1 MSSCAT
7 ADSEKNKA
15 GKGNLISGVPNP
27 YLKASDWGWQVDPE
41 GLRYIL
47 NFFYNRYQKPLFI
60 VENGLGA
67 VDILKKDH
75 TCDDDYR
82 IAYLKEYITEM
93 KKAVE
98 IDGVDLMG
106 YTHGDVSIW
115 YQPVCY
121 L

>member
-1 MSSCAT
+1 M
-7 ADSEKNKA
+7 
-15 GKGNLISGVPNP
+15 
-27 YLKASDWGWQVDPE
+27 
-41 GLRYIL
+41 
-47 NFFYNRYQKPLFI
+47 
-60 VENGLGA
+60 
-67 VDILKKDH
+67 KKDH
-75 TCDDDYR
+75 TCDDVYR

-106 YTHGDVSIW
+106 YTHEAVSIW

>member
-1 MSSCAT
+1 M
-7 ADSEKNKA
+7 
-15 GKGNLISGVPNP
+15 
-27 YLKASDWGWQVDPE
+27 
-41 GLRYIL
+41 
-47 NFFYNRYQKPLFI
+47 
-60 VENGLGA
+60 
-67 VDILKKDH
+67 KKDH

-106 YTHGDVSIW
+106 YIHGAVSIW

>member
-1 MSSCAT
+1 M
-7 ADSEKNKA
+7 
-15 GKGNLISGVPNP
+15 
-27 YLKASDWGWQVDPE
+27 
-41 GLRYIL
+41 
-47 NFFYNRYQKPLFI
+47 
-60 VENGLGA
+60 
-67 VDILKKDH
+67 KKDH
-75 TCDDDYR
+75 TCDDEYR

-106 YTHGDVSIW
+106 YTHGAVSIW

>member
-27 YLKASDWGWQVDPE
+27 YLKASDWGWQIDPE
-41 GLRYIL
+41 RLRYIL

-67 VDILKKDH
+67 VDELITDENGNKTVK
-75 TCDDDYR
+75 DDYR
-82 IAYLKEYITEM
+82 INYLNDHL
-93 KKAVE
+93 V
-98 IDGVDLMG
+98 
-106 YTHGDVSIW
+106 
-115 YQPVCY
+115 
-121 L
+121 

>member
-1 MSSCAT
+1 M
-7 ADSEKNKA
+7 
-15 GKGNLISGVPNP
+15 
-27 YLKASDWGWQVDPE
+27 
-41 GLRYIL
+41 RYAL
-47 NFFYNRYQKPLFI
+47 VTLYEHYEVPLFI

-75 TCDDDYR
+75 TCGDDYR
-82 IAYLKEYITEM
+82 IAYLKEYITEMM

-106 YTHGDVSIW
+106 YTHGAVSIW

>member
-1 MSSCAT
+1 MEEKTGLADWPGRSALCAG
-7 ADSEKNKA
+7 SLYEHYE
-15 GKGNLISGVPNP
+15 V
-27 YLKASDWGWQVDPE
+27 
-41 GLRYIL
+41 
-47 NFFYNRYQKPLFI
+47 PLFI
-60 VENGLGA
+60 VGNGLGA

-106 YTHGDVSIW
+106 YTHGAVSI
-115 YQPVCY
+115 
-121 L
+121 

>member
-1 MSSCAT
+1 M
-7 ADSEKNKA
+7 
-15 GKGNLISGVPNP
+15 
-27 YLKASDWGWQVDPE
+27 
-41 GLRYIL
+41 
-47 NFFYNRYQKPLFI
+47 
-60 VENGLGA
+60 
-67 VDILKKDH
+67 KKDH

-106 YTHGDVSIW
+106 YTHVAVSIW